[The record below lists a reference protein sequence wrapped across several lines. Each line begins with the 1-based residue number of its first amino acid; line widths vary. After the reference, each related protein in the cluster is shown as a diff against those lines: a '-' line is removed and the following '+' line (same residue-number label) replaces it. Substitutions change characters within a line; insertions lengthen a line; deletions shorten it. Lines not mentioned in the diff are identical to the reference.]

1 MSLVNMQGK
10 FIVKAGGAG
19 GGGGI
24 SAPSNVSISSKTSSG
39 FTVSWNAVASAL
51 GYKLDVATDSG
62 FSSFVTG
69 YNGKDVAGTSQA
81 VTGLTQNTTY
91 YVRVRAVATGSN
103 SGSVS
108 DTTETATLPLNA
120 GLRNGLQAFYKLDD
134 TTDASGN
141 GNTLTNVGSVTFS
154 SGKIGNAAVLT
165 NGTLSNNSL
174 DFNGLGGLSVSAWV
188 KVNNNNSSSWCFIS
202 KFSDYNGGQ
211 LFFGNNNANS
221 SSLRAILNV
230 NGSFCTLET
239 SNHNVFDGNWHFV
252 TLNFD
257 GQNMKMYVDGQVQGT
272 QAAVGTISNSSAS
285 FVIGGSAQESYPTG
299 PFNGEID
306 AVGIWNRALTES
318 EITELYN
325 SGSGLE

>member
-1 MSLVNMQGK
+1 MQGK

-141 GNTLTNVGSVTFS
+141 GNDLTNNGATFS
-154 SGKIGNAAVLT
+154 SGKIGNCAHT
-165 NGTLSNNSL
+165 NGTYLSRSPWNIGQTFSISYWVNFASLNNYEYSIIQYQGMCIYTKSDGALEFGDAASWAAVTPGNIIQANTWHHCVLVSNNGYGTLYVDGVSQVSNNSNQL
-174 DFNGLGGLSVSAWV
+174 DL
-188 KVNNNNSSSWCFIS
+188 NNSG
-202 KFSDYNGGQ
+202 DRP
-211 LFFGNNNANS
+211 FG
-221 SSLRAILNV
+221 I
-230 NGSFCTLET
+230 GT
-239 SNHNVFDGNWHFV
+239 
-252 TLNFD
+252 D
-257 GQNMKMYVDGQVQGT
+257 GQSGG
-272 QAAVGTISNSSAS
+272 NSVAK
-285 FVIGGSAQESYPTG
+285 Q
-299 PFNGEID
+299 ID

-318 EITELYN
+318 EIAELYN

>member
-141 GNTLTNVGSVTFS
+141 GNTLTNNNSVTFS
-154 SGKIGNAAVLT
+154 SGKIGNAAV
-165 NGTLSNNSL
+165 
-174 DFNGLGGLSVSAWV
+174 FNGSNRLTTSSNISIGSSDF
-188 KVNNNNSSSWCFIS
+188 SISSWVNF
-202 KFSDYNGGQ
+202 
-211 LFFGNNNANS
+211 
-221 SSLRAILNV
+221 SSLGNSIINLIMATNAGLALYYAKSWYGTVDKLVVSKYGVSNQREEYWVPNLSQWYHIAVTRSGSDMKVFI
-230 NGSFCTLET
+230 NGSDL
-239 SNHNVFDGNWHFV
+239 
-252 TLNFD
+252 
-257 GQNMKMYVDGQVQGT
+257 GT
-272 QAAVGTISNSSAS
+272 TTNNEAYSQSAPLQ
-285 FVIGGSAQESYPTG
+285 IGGEPYTMTSYDVSV
-299 PFNGEID
+299 D

>member
-120 GLRNGLQAFYKLDD
+120 GLRSGLQAFYKLDD

-141 GNTLTNVGSVTFS
+141 GNTLTNTGGVTFS
-154 SGKIGNAAVLT
+154 SGKIGNAADFSGNSPYLSRT
-165 NGTLSNNSL
+165 GFNIGNTFTLSTWINVSSL
-174 DFNGLGGLSVSAWV
+174 SPSYIGLLIQSGDIAMYTTPNGAINFGDF
-188 KVNNNNSSSWCFIS
+188 SSWSASSNSNTIMTNNWHHIALVSDNGSVTLFVDNNAVANDSAHNVTMDASNIFKINGDS
-202 KFSDYNGGQ
+202 GGSDYA
-211 LFFGNNNANS
+211 L
-221 SSLRAILNV
+221 
-230 NGSFCTLET
+230 
-239 SNHNVFDGNWHFV
+239 
-252 TLNFD
+252 
-257 GQNMKMYVDGQVQGT
+257 K
-272 QAAVGTISNSSAS
+272 
-285 FVIGGSAQESYPTG
+285 
-299 PFNGEID
+299 ID

-318 EITELYN
+318 EVTELYN

>member
-1 MSLVNMQGK
+1 MALLNVQPATRIKITPTGK
-10 FIVKAGGAG
+10 TRVVSSGYGYG
-19 GGGGI
+19 GGGGGGGL
-24 SAPSNVSISSKTSSG
+24 SSG
-39 FTVSWNAVASAL
+39 L
-51 GYKLDVATDSG
+51 L
-62 FSSFVTG
+62 
-69 YNGKDVAGTSQA
+69 
-81 VTGLTQNTTY
+81 
-91 YVRVRAVATGSN
+91 
-103 SGSVS
+103 
-108 DTTETATLPLNA
+108 
-120 GLRNGLQAFYKLDD
+120 AFYKLDD

-141 GNTLTNVGSVTFS
+141 GNTLTNNGSVTFS

-188 KVNNNNSSSWCFIS
+188 KVNNNNSGSWCFIS
-202 KFSDYNGGQ
+202 RFSDYNGGQ
-211 LFFGNNNANS
+211 LFFGNDGGNS

-285 FVIGGSAQESYPTG
+285 FVIGGSAQESYPTA